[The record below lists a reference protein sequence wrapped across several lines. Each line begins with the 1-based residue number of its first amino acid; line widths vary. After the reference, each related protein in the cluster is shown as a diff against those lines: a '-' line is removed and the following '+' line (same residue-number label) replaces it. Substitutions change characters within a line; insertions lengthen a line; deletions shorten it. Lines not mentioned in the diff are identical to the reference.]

1 MEQPVIKE
9 GTLALIDTFAYLFR
23 SYYMS
28 AKNKPLTND
37 KGFPTG
43 LLTGLVGMVKK
54 FYKDRKNMP
63 FIVFALESQTKT
75 KRAEKLGEYKQ
86 NRKDAPKE
94 MLLQIPIALE
104 WLQKMGFTCVEVNG
118 FEADDVIAS
127 LATLSPY
134 KTRIYSKDK
143 DFNQLLSDKIAL
155 FDGKTEF
162 LAKDCVEKYGI
173 LPSQFTD
180 YQGIVGDSSDNYK
193 GVKGIGSKNAKELLQ
208 QLGSLE
214 KIYENLD
221 LAKNLLSPKMY
232 QALIQDKGS
241 AFLSKELATLER
253 GCIKEFDFLS
263 CAFPSENPLLKI
275 KDELKEYGFIST
287 LRDLE
292 NSPTPLILENTPLL
306 DSMPILENAPILD
319 SVPILENA
327 PILDSVPAS
336 DNAPKKSRM
345 IVLESAAPLNAFL
358 EKLKNPNAR
367 VFMRLV
373 LNKEKKVLALAFLLQ
388 DQGYFLP
395 LEEALFSPFSLEFL
409 ENAFSQML
417 QHAQIVGHDLKPLLS
432 FLKAK
437 YQVPL
442 ENIRIQD
449 TQILAFLKNPEKV
462 GFDEVL
468 REYLKEELI
477 PHEKIKDFKA
487 KAEKSEQL
495 NTELNA
501 LKRLCEYFETGGLE
515 EGLLTLARDIETPF
529 VKVLMDMEFQGF
541 KIDAPYFKRLE
552 QEFKDELKVLER
564 QILDL
569 IGVDFNLNSPKQLG
583 EVLYEKLGL
592 PKNKSHSTDEK
603 NLLKILDKH
612 PSIAL
617 ILEYRELNKLFNT
630 YTTPL
635 LRLKDKD
642 DKIHTTFIQTGT
654 ATGRLS
660 SHSPNLQNIPVR
672 SPKGLLIRKGFI
684 ASSKEYCLLG
694 VDYSQIELRLLAHF
708 SQDKDLMEAFLKG
721 RDIHLETS
729 KALFGGDLAKEKRSI
744 AKSINFGLVYGMGS
758 KKLSE
763 TLNIP
768 LNEAKSYIEAYFKR
782 FPSIKDY
789 LNRMKEEILKTS
801 KAFTLLGRYRVFDF
815 TGANDY
821 VKGNYLRE
829 GVNAIF
835 QGSASDLLK
844 LGMLKVSERFKNNPS
859 VRLLLQVHDELIFE
873 IEEKNAP
880 ELQQEIQRILN
891 DEVYPLRVPLETSAF
906 VANRWNELKG

>member
-1 MEQPVIKE
+1 MEEPVIKE

-104 WLQKMGFTCVEVNG
+104 WLQKMGFTCVEVGG
-118 FEADDVIAS
+118 FEADDVIAT

-193 GVKGIGSKNAKELLQ
+193 GIKGIGSKNAKELLQ
-208 QLGSLE
+208 RLGSLE

-292 NSPTPLILENTPLL
+292 KSPTPLISENTPA
-306 DSMPILENAPILD
+306 LE
-319 SVPILENA
+319 
-327 PILDSVPAS
+327 
-336 DNAPKKSRM
+336 NAPKKSRM
-345 IVLESAAPLNAFL
+345 IVLESAALLSMFL

-373 LNKEKKVLALAFLLQ
+373 LDKEKKVLALAFLYE

-395 LEEALFSPFSLEFL
+395 LEEALFSPFSSEFL
-409 ENAFSQML
+409 QNAFSQML
-417 QHAQIVGHDLKPLLS
+417 QHAQIIGHDLKPLLS

-437 YQVPL
+437 YQVSL

-468 REYLKEELI
+468 KEYLKEELVL
-477 PHEKIKDFKA
+477 HETIKDFKTKS
-487 KAEKSEQL
+487 KAEKLERL
-495 NTELNA
+495 DRELNA
-501 LKRLCEYFETGGLE
+501 LKRLCEYFEKGGLE
-515 EGLLTLARDIETPF
+515 EGLLALAKEVETPF
-529 VKVLMDMEFQGF
+529 MKVLMGMEFQGF

-552 QEFKDELKVLER
+552 QEFKNELHVLER

-569 IGVDFNLNSPKQLG
+569 IGADFNLNSPKQLS
-583 EVLYEKLGL
+583 EILYEKLEL
-592 PKNKSHSTDEK
+592 PKNKSYSTDEK
-603 NLLKILDKH
+603 SLLKILDKH

-672 SPKGLLIRKGFI
+672 SSKGLLIRKGFI

-729 KALFGGDLAKEKRSI
+729 KALFGEDLAKEKRSI

-763 TLNIP
+763 TLNIS

-906 VANRWNELKG
+906 MAKRWNELKG

>member
-1 MEQPVIKE
+1 MEEPVIKE

-28 AKNKPLTND
+28 AKNKPLTNV

-54 FYKDRKNMP
+54 FYKDKKNMP
-63 FIVFALESQTKT
+63 FIVFALESQIKT

-104 WLQKMGFTCVEVNG
+104 WLQKMGFTCVEVSG

-208 QLGSLE
+208 RLGSLE

-253 GCIKEFDFLS
+253 GCIKEFDFSS

-292 NSPTPLILENTPLL
+292 NSPTPLILDNAPLL
-306 DSMPILENAPILD
+306 DNTL
-319 SVPILENA
+319 
-327 PILDSVPAS
+327 AS
-336 DNAPKKSRM
+336 DNAPKKSYM
-345 IVLESAAPLNAFL
+345 IVLENIAPLSAFL
-358 EKLKNPNAR
+358 EKLKNSNTR
-367 VFMRLV
+367 IFMRLV
-373 LNKEKKVLALAFLLQ
+373 LDKEKKVLALAFLLE

-409 ENAFSQML
+409 QNTFSQIL
-417 QHAQIVGHDLKPLLS
+417 QHAQIIGHDLKPLLS

-437 YQVPL
+437 YQVSL

-468 REYLKEELI
+468 KQYLKEELI
-477 PHEKIKDFKA
+477 PHEKIKDFKTKS
-487 KAEKSEQL
+487 KAGKLEQL
-495 NTELNA
+495 DMELNA
-501 LKRLCEYFETGGLE
+501 LKRLCEYFEKGGLE
-515 EGLLTLARDIETPF
+515 ENLLALAREVETPF
-529 VKVLMDMEFQGF
+529 VKVLMGMEFQGF

-552 QEFKDELKVLER
+552 QELKNELHVLER
-564 QILDL
+564 QILEL
-569 IGVDFNLNSPKQLG
+569 IGANFNLNSPKQLS
-583 EVLYEKLGL
+583 EVLYEKLEL
-592 PKNKSHSTDEK
+592 PKNKSRSTDEK
-603 NLLKILDKH
+603 SLLKILDKH

-708 SQDKDLMEAFLKG
+708 SQDKDLIDAFLKG

-729 KALFGGDLAKEKRSI
+729 KALFGEDLAKEKRSI

-801 KAFTLLGRYRVFDF
+801 KAFTLLRRYRVFDF

-821 VKGNYLRE
+821 IKGNYLRE

-835 QGSASDLLK
+835 QGSVSDLLK
-844 LGMLKVSERFKNNPS
+844 LGMLKVNERFKNNPS

-873 IEEKNAP
+873 IEEKNAL

>member
-1 MEQPVIKE
+1 MEEPVIKE

-104 WLQKMGFTCVEVNG
+104 WLQKMGFTCVEVSG

-208 QLGSLE
+208 RLGNLE

-221 LAKNLLSPKMY
+221 LVKNLLSPKMY
-232 QALIQDKGS
+232 QALIQDKES

-253 GCIKEFDFLS
+253 GCIKEFDFSS

-292 NSPTPLILENTPLL
+292 NSPTPLILDNAPLL
-306 DSMPILENAPILD
+306 DNTL
-319 SVPILENA
+319 
-327 PILDSVPAS
+327 AS

-345 IVLESAAPLNAFL
+345 IVLENTELLSAFL
-358 EKLKNPNAR
+358 EKLEKTNAR
-367 VFMRLV
+367 IFMRLV
-373 LNKEKKVLALAFLLQ
+373 LDKEKKVLALAFLYE

-409 ENAFSQML
+409 QNAFFKML
-417 QHAQIVGHDLKPLLS
+417 QHAQIIGHDLKPLLS

-437 YQVPL
+437 YQVSL

-468 REYLKEELI
+468 KQYLKEEWI
-477 PHEKIKDFKA
+477 PHEKIKDFKTKS
-487 KAEKSEQL
+487 KAVKLEQL
-495 NTELNA
+495 DMELNA
-501 LKRLCEYFETGGLE
+501 LKRLCEYFEKGGLE
-515 EGLLTLARDIETPF
+515 ENLLALAREVETPF
-529 VKVLMDMEFQGF
+529 VKVLMGMEFQGF
-541 KIDAPYFKRLE
+541 KIDAPYFKQLE
-552 QEFKDELKVLER
+552 QEFKNELHVLER
-564 QILDL
+564 QILEL
-569 IGVDFNLNSPKQLG
+569 IGVDFNLNSPKQLS
-583 EVLYEKLGL
+583 EILYEKLEL
-592 PKNKSHSTDEK
+592 PQNKSHSTDEK
-603 NLLKILDKH
+603 SLLKILDKH

-635 LRLKDKD
+635 LHLKDKD

-708 SQDKDLMEAFLKG
+708 SQDKDLMDAFLKG

-729 KALFGGDLAKEKRSI
+729 KALFGEDLAKEKRSI

-815 TGANDY
+815 TGVNDY
-821 VKGNYLRE
+821 IKGNYLRE

-873 IEEKNAP
+873 IEEKNAL

-906 VANRWNELKG
+906 IAKRWNELKG

>member
-1 MEQPVIKE
+1 MEQPVVKE

-54 FYKDRKNMP
+54 FYKDKKNMP

-104 WLQKMGFTCVEVNG
+104 WLKKMGFVCVEVNG

-162 LAKDCVEKYGI
+162 LAKDCMEKYGI

-208 QLGSLE
+208 RLGSLE

-221 LAKNLLSPKMY
+221 LAKNLLIPKMY
-232 QALIQDKGS
+232 QALIQDKES

-253 GCIKEFDFLS
+253 GCIKEFDFSS

-292 NSPTPLILENTPLL
+292 NSPTPLILDN
-306 DSMPILENAPILD
+306 
-319 SVPILENA
+319 
-327 PILDSVPAS
+327 VPALE
-336 DNAPKKSRM
+336 NAPKKSRM
-345 IVLESAAPLNAFL
+345 IVLENTEPLSAFL
-358 EKLKNPNAR
+358 EKLENSKAR
-367 VFMRLV
+367 IFVRLV
-373 LNKEKKVLALAFLLQ
+373 LDKEKKVLALAFLYE

-409 ENAFSQML
+409 QNAFSQML
-417 QHAQIVGHDLKPLLS
+417 QHACIIGHDLKPLLS

-477 PHEKIKDFKA
+477 LHEKIKDFKTKS
-487 KAEKSEQL
+487 KAEKLEQL
-495 NTELNA
+495 DMELNA
-501 LKRLCEYFETGGLE
+501 LKRLCEYFEKGGLE
-515 EGLLTLARDIETPF
+515 EGLLVLAREIETPF
-529 VKVLMDMEFQGF
+529 MKVLMGMEFQGF
-541 KIDAPYFKRLE
+541 KIDAPYFKRLG
-552 QEFKDELKVLER
+552 QEFKNELHVLER
-564 QILDL
+564 QILEL
-569 IGVDFNLNSPKQLG
+569 IGVDFNLNSPKQLS
-583 EVLYEKLGL
+583 EILYEKLEL
-592 PKNKSHSTDEK
+592 PQNKSRSTDEK

-708 SQDKDLMEAFLKG
+708 SQDKDLMDAFLKG

-729 KALFGGDLAKEKRSI
+729 RALFGEYLAKEKRSI

-782 FPSIKDY
+782 FPNIKDY

-815 TGANDY
+815 NGANDY
-821 VKGNYLRE
+821 IKSNYLRE

-873 IEEKNAP
+873 IEEKNAL

-906 VANRWNELKG
+906 MAKRWNELKG

>member
-1 MEQPVIKE
+1 MEQPAIKE

-54 FYKDRKNMP
+54 FYKDKKNMP

-104 WLQKMGFTCVEVNG
+104 WLQKMGFACVEVSG

-208 QLGSLE
+208 RLGSLE

-232 QALIQDKGS
+232 QALIQDKES

-253 GCIKEFDFLS
+253 GCIKEFDFSS

-292 NSPTPLILENTPLL
+292 NSPTPLILDNTPLL
-306 DSMPILENAPILD
+306 DNTPASENAL
-319 SVPILENA
+319 
-327 PILDSVPAS
+327 
-336 DNAPKKSRM
+336 KKSRM
-345 IVLESAAPLNAFL
+345 IVLENPASLSAFL
-358 EKLKNPNAR
+358 EKLKKTNAR
-367 VFMRLV
+367 IFMRLV
-373 LNKEKKVLALAFLLQ
+373 LDKEKKVLALAFLYE

-409 ENAFSQML
+409 QNAFFKML

-437 YQVPL
+437 YQVSL

-468 REYLKEELI
+468 KQYLKEELI
-477 PHEKIKDFKA
+477 LHEKIKDFKTKN
-487 KAEKSEQL
+487 KAEKLEQL
-495 NTELNA
+495 DRELNA
-501 LKRLCEYFETGGLE
+501 LKRLCEYFEKGGLE
-515 EGLLTLARDIETPF
+515 EGLLALAREVETPF
-529 VKVLMDMEFQGF
+529 VKVLMGMEFQGF

-552 QEFKDELKVLER
+552 QEFKNELHVLER
-564 QILDL
+564 QILEL
-569 IGVDFNLNSPKQLG
+569 IGVDFNLNSPKQLS
-583 EVLYEKLGL
+583 EILYEKLEL
-592 PKNKSHSTDEK
+592 PQNKSHSTDEK
-603 NLLKILDKH
+603 SLLKILDKH

-708 SQDKDLMEAFLKG
+708 SQDKDLMDAFLKG

-729 KALFGGDLAKEKRSI
+729 KALFGEDLAKEKRSI

-821 VKGNYLRE
+821 IKGNYLRE

-873 IEEKNAP
+873 IEEKNAL

-906 VANRWNELKG
+906 MAKRWNELKG

>member
-1 MEQPVIKE
+1 MEEPVIKE

-104 WLQKMGFTCVEVNG
+104 WLQKMGFACVEMSG

-208 QLGSLE
+208 RLGSLE

-232 QALIQDKGS
+232 QALMQDKES

-253 GCIKEFDFLS
+253 GCIKEFDFSS

-292 NSPTPLILENTPLL
+292 NSPTPLILDNTPALENT
-306 DSMPILENAPILD
+306 
-319 SVPILENA
+319 
-327 PILDSVPAS
+327 PAS

-345 IVLESAAPLNAFL
+345 IVLENTELLSAFL
-358 EKLKNPNAR
+358 EKLKKTNAR
-367 VFMRLV
+367 IFMRLV
-373 LNKEKKVLALAFLLQ
+373 LDKEKKVLALAFLYE

-409 ENAFSQML
+409 QNAFFKML
-417 QHAQIVGHDLKPLLS
+417 QHAQIIGHDLKPLLS

-437 YQVPL
+437 YQVSL

-468 REYLKEELI
+468 KEYLKEEWI
-477 PHEKIKDFKA
+477 PHEKIKDFKTKS
-487 KAEKSEQL
+487 KAGKLEQL
-495 NTELNA
+495 DMELNA
-501 LKRLCEYFETGGLE
+501 LKRLCEYFEKGGLE
-515 EGLLTLARDIETPF
+515 ENLLALAREVETPF
-529 VKVLMDMEFQGF
+529 VKVLMGMEFQGF

-552 QEFKDELKVLER
+552 QEFKNELHVLER
-564 QILDL
+564 QILEL
-569 IGVDFNLNSPKQLG
+569 IGVDFNLNSPKQLS
-583 EVLYEKLGL
+583 EILYEKLEL
-592 PKNKSHSTDEK
+592 PKNKSRSTDEK
-603 NLLKILDKH
+603 SLLKILDKH

-684 ASSKEYCLLG
+684 ASSKAYCLLG

-708 SQDKDLMEAFLKG
+708 SQDKDLMDAFLKG

-729 KALFGGDLAKEKRSI
+729 KALFGEDLAKEKRSI

-821 VKGNYLRE
+821 IKGNYLRE

-873 IEEKNAP
+873 IEEKNAL

-906 VANRWNELKG
+906 IAKRWNELKG

>member
-1 MEQPVIKE
+1 MEGPVIKE

-54 FYKDRKNMP
+54 FYKDKKNMP

-104 WLQKMGFTCVEVNG
+104 WLQKMGFTCVEVSG

-162 LAKDCVEKYGI
+162 LAKDCVKKYGI

-208 QLGSLE
+208 RLGSLE

-232 QALIQDKGS
+232 QALIQDKES

-253 GCIKEFDFLS
+253 GCIQEFDFLS

-292 NSPTPLILENTPLL
+292 NSPTPLILDNAPLLENTPAL
-306 DSMPILENAPILD
+306 
-319 SVPILENA
+319 
-327 PILDSVPAS
+327 
-336 DNAPKKSRM
+336 DNAPKKSRL
-345 IVLESAAPLNAFL
+345 IVLENTAFLSAFL
-358 EKLKNPNAR
+358 ERLKNSDAR
-367 VFMRLV
+367 IFVRLV
-373 LNKEKKVLALAFLLQ
+373 LDKEKKVLALAFLYE

-395 LEEALFSPFSLEFL
+395 LEEALFSPFSSEFL
-409 ENAFSQML
+409 QNAFSQIL
-417 QHAQIVGHDLKPLLS
+417 QHAHIIGHDLKPLLS

-437 YQVPL
+437 YQVSL

-468 REYLKEELI
+468 KEYLKEELI
-477 PHEKIKDFKA
+477 PHEKIKDFKTKS
-487 KAEKSEQL
+487 KAGKSEQL
-495 NTELNA
+495 DRELNA
-501 LKRLCEYFETGGLE
+501 LKRLYEYFEKGGLE
-515 EGLLTLARDIETPF
+515 EGLLILAREIETPF
-529 VKVLMDMEFQGF
+529 VKVLIDMEFQGF

-552 QEFKDELKVLER
+552 QEFKNELHVLER

-569 IGVDFNLNSPKQLG
+569 IGVDFNLNSPKQLS
-583 EVLYEKLGL
+583 EILYEKLEL
-592 PKNKSHSTDEK
+592 PKNKSRSTDEK
-603 NLLKILDKH
+603 SLLKILDKH

-708 SQDKDLMEAFLKG
+708 SQDRDLMDAFLKG

-729 KALFGGDLAKEKRSI
+729 KALFGEDLAKEKRSI

-789 LNRMKEEILKTS
+789 LNSMREEILKTS

-815 TGANDY
+815 TGVNDY

-873 IEEKNAP
+873 IEEKNAL
-880 ELQQEIQRILN
+880 ELQREIQRILN

>member
-28 AKNKPLTND
+28 AKNKPLTNL

-75 KRAEKLGEYKQ
+75 KRAEKSGEYKQ

-104 WLQKMGFTCVEVNG
+104 WLQKMGFTCMEVSG

-208 QLGSLE
+208 RLGSLE

-232 QALIQDKGS
+232 QALIQDKES

-253 GCIKEFDFLS
+253 GCIKEFDFSS

-292 NSPTPLILENTPLL
+292 NSPTPLIL
-306 DSMPILENAPILD
+306 DNAPPL
-319 SVPILENA
+319 
-327 PILDSVPAS
+327 

-345 IVLESAAPLNAFL
+345 IVLESTELLSAFL
-358 EKLKNPNAR
+358 EKLKKTNAR
-367 VFMRLV
+367 IFMRLA
-373 LNKEKKVLALAFLLQ
+373 LDKEKKVLALAFLLE
-388 DQGYFLP
+388 DQGYFLS

-409 ENAFSQML
+409 QNAFFKML
-417 QHAQIVGHDLKPLLS
+417 QHAQIIGHDLKPLLS

-437 YQVPL
+437 YQVSL

-468 REYLKEELI
+468 KEYLKEELV
-477 PHEKIKDFKA
+477 PHEKIKDFKTKS
-487 KAEKSEQL
+487 KAVKLEQL
-495 NTELNA
+495 GMELNA
-501 LKRLCEYFETGGLE
+501 LKRLCEYFEKGGLE
-515 EGLLTLARDIETPF
+515 EGLLALAREVETPF
-529 VKVLMDMEFQGF
+529 VKVLMGMEFQGF

-552 QEFKDELKVLER
+552 QEFKNELHALER

-569 IGVDFNLNSPKQLG
+569 IGADFNLNSPKQLS
-583 EVLYEKLGL
+583 EILYEKLEL

-603 NLLKILDKH
+603 SLLKILDKH

-708 SQDKDLMEAFLKG
+708 SQDKDLMDAFLKG

-729 KALFGGDLAKEKRSI
+729 KALFGEDLAKEKRSI

-768 LNEAKSYIEAYFKR
+768 LSEAKSYIEAYFKR

-821 VKGNYLRE
+821 IKGNYLRE

-873 IEEKNAP
+873 IEEKNAL

-891 DEVYPLRVPLETSAF
+891 DEVYPLRVPLETGAF
-906 VANRWNELKG
+906 IAKRWNELKG

>member
-208 QLGSLE
+208 RLGSLE

-292 NSPTPLILENTPLL
+292 NSPLILENATAS
-306 DSMPILENAPILD
+306 DSMPASENAPT
-319 SVPILENA
+319 
-327 PILDSVPAS
+327 S

-345 IVLESAAPLNAFL
+345 IVLENTELLSMFL

-367 VFMRLV
+367 VFVRLV
-373 LNKEKKVLALAFLLQ
+373 LDKEKKVLALAFLYEN
-388 DQGYFLP
+388 QGYFLP

-409 ENAFSQML
+409 ENAFSQIL
-417 QHAQIVGHDLKPLLS
+417 QHACIIGHDLKPLLS

-468 REYLKEELI
+468 KEYLKEDLI
-477 PHEKIKDFKA
+477 PHEKIKDFKTTS
-487 KAEKSEQL
+487 KAEKLELLSV
-495 NTELNA
+495 ELNA
-501 LKRLCEYFETGGLE
+501 LKRLCEYFEKGGLE
-515 EGLLTLARDIETPF
+515 ENLLALARDIETPF
-529 VKVLMDMEFQGF
+529 MKVLMGMEFQGF

-552 QEFKDELKVLER
+552 QEFKNELHVLER

-569 IGVDFNLNSPKQLG
+569 IGVDFNLNSPKQLS

-763 TLNIP
+763 TLNIS

-789 LNRMKEEILKTS
+789 LNGMKEEILKTS

-873 IEEKNAP
+873 IEEKNAL

>member
-162 LAKDCVEKYGI
+162 LAQDCVEKYGI

-208 QLGSLE
+208 RLGSLE
-214 KIYENLD
+214 NIYENLD

-232 QALIQDKGS
+232 QALIHDKAS

-292 NSPTPLILENTPLL
+292 NSPLIA
-306 DSMPILENAPILD
+306 ENAPILD
-319 SVPILENA
+319 SMPASDNA
-327 PILDSVPAS
+327 PAL

-345 IVLESAAPLNAFL
+345 IVLENTAPLSMFL

-373 LNKEKKVLALAFLLQ
+373 LDKEKKVLALAFLLQ

-409 ENAFSQML
+409 QNAFSQML
-417 QHAQIVGHDLKPLLS
+417 QHACIIGHDLKPLLS

-468 REYLKEELI
+468 KEYLKEELI
-477 PHEKIKDFKA
+477 PHEKIKDFKT
-487 KAEKSEQL
+487 KSKVEKLEQL
-495 NTELNA
+495 DMELNA
-501 LKRLCEYFETGGLE
+501 LKRLCEYFEKGGLE
-515 EGLLTLARDIETPF
+515 ENLLALAKGVETPF
-529 VKVLMDMEFQGF
+529 VKVLMGMEFQGF

-552 QEFKDELKVLER
+552 QEFKNELHVLEH

-569 IGVDFNLNSPKQLG
+569 IGVDFNLNSPKQLS
-583 EVLYEKLGL
+583 EVLYDKLGL
-592 PKNKSHSTDEK
+592 PKNKSRSTDEK
-603 NLLKILDKH
+603 SLLKILDKH

-815 TGANDY
+815 TGVNDY

>member
-1 MEQPVIKE
+1 MEELKE

-54 FYKDRKNMP
+54 FYKDKKNMP
-63 FIVFALESQTKT
+63 FIVFALESQAKT

-104 WLQKMGFTCVEVNG
+104 WLQKMGFTCVEVSG

-208 QLGSLE
+208 RLGSLE

-232 QALIQDKGS
+232 QALIQDKES

-263 CAFPSENPLLKI
+263 CTFPSENPLLKI

-292 NSPTPLILENTPLL
+292 NSPLIV
-306 DSMPILENAPILD
+306 ENAPTLD
-319 SVPILENA
+319 N
-327 PILDSVPAS
+327 VPAL
-336 DNAPKKSRM
+336 DNAPTKSSM
-345 IVLESAAPLNAFL
+345 IVLESTAPLSAFL
-358 EKLKNPNAR
+358 EKLKKTNAR
-367 VFMRLV
+367 IFMRLA
-373 LNKEKKVLALAFLLQ
+373 LDKEKKVLALAFLYE

-409 ENAFSQML
+409 QNAFSQML
-417 QHAQIVGHDLKPLLS
+417 QHACIIGHDLKPLLS

-437 YQVPL
+437 YQISL

-468 REYLKEELI
+468 KEYLKEEWI
-477 PHEKIKDFKA
+477 PHEKIKDFKTKS
-487 KAEKSEQL
+487 KAEKLEFLSV
-495 NTELNA
+495 ELNA
-501 LKRLCEYFETGGLE
+501 LRRLCEYFEKGGLE
-515 EGLLTLARDIETPF
+515 EGLLALAREVETPF
-529 VKVLMDMEFQGF
+529 VKVLMGMEFQGF

-552 QEFKDELKVLER
+552 QEFKNELHVLER
-564 QILDL
+564 QILEL
-569 IGVDFNLNSPKQLG
+569 IGVDFNLNSPKQLS
-583 EVLYEKLGL
+583 EVLYEKLEL
-592 PKNKSHSTDEK
+592 PKNKSRSTDEK
-603 NLLKILDKH
+603 SLLKILDKH

-708 SQDKDLMEAFLKG
+708 SQDKDLMDAFLKG

-729 KALFGGDLAKEKRSI
+729 KALFGEYLAKEKRSI

-821 VKGNYLRE
+821 IKGNYLRE

-873 IEEKNAP
+873 IEEKNAL

-906 VANRWNELKG
+906 IAKRWNELKG

>member
-1 MEQPVIKE
+1 MEQPVIRE

-104 WLQKMGFTCVEVNG
+104 WLQKMGFTCVEVSG
-118 FEADDVIAS
+118 FEADDVIAT

-208 QLGSLE
+208 RLGSLE

-232 QALIQDKGS
+232 QALIHDKGS

-263 CAFPSENPLLKI
+263 CTFPSENPLLKI

-292 NSPTPLILENTPLL
+292 NSPKPLILDNAPAL
-306 DSMPILENAPILD
+306 DSML
-319 SVPILENA
+319 
-327 PILDSVPAS
+327 AS
-336 DNAPKKSRM
+336 DNAPTKSRM
-345 IVLESAAPLNAFL
+345 IVLENAAPLSAFL

-373 LNKEKKVLALAFLLQ
+373 LDKDKKVLALAFLLQ

-395 LEEALFSPFSLEFL
+395 LEEALFSPFSSEFL
-409 ENAFSQML
+409 QNAFSQML
-417 QHAQIVGHDLKPLLS
+417 QHAQIIGHDLKPLLS

-468 REYLKEELI
+468 QEYLKEELI
-477 PHEKIKDFKA
+477 LHETIKDFKTKS
-487 KAEKSEQL
+487 KAGKLEQL
-495 NTELNA
+495 DRELNA
-501 LKRLCEYFETGGLE
+501 LKRLCEYFEKGGLE
-515 EGLLTLARDIETPF
+515 EGLLALARDIETPF
-529 VKVLMDMEFQGF
+529 MKVLMGMEFQGF

-552 QEFKDELKVLER
+552 QEFKNELKVLEH

-569 IGVDFNLNSPKQLG
+569 IGVDFNLNSPKQLS
-583 EVLYEKLGL
+583 EILYEKLEL
-592 PKNKSHSTDEK
+592 PKNKSYSTDEK
-603 NLLKILDKH
+603 SLLKILDKH

-672 SPKGLLIRKGFI
+672 SSKGLLIRKGFI

-729 KALFGGDLAKEKRSI
+729 KALFGEDLAKEKRSI

-763 TLNIP
+763 TLNIS

-906 VANRWNELKG
+906 VAKRWNELKG

>member
-104 WLQKMGFTCVEVNG
+104 WLQKMGFVCVEISG
-118 FEADDVIAS
+118 FEADDVIAT
-127 LATLSPY
+127 LATISPY

-143 DFNQLLSDKIAL
+143 DFNQLLSDKIVL

-208 QLGSLE
+208 RLGSLE

-232 QALIQDKGS
+232 QALIHDKAS

-253 GCIKEFDFLS
+253 GCIKEFDFSS

-292 NSPTPLILENTPLL
+292 NSPLI
-306 DSMPILENAPILD
+306 IENAPILD
-319 SVPILENA
+319 ST
-327 PILDSVPAS
+327 PAL
-336 DNAPKKSRM
+336 DNAPTKSSM
-345 IVLESAAPLNAFL
+345 IVLESAEPLSMFL

-367 VFMRLV
+367 VFVRLV
-373 LNKEKKVLALAFLLQ
+373 LNKEKKVMALAFLLQ
-388 DQGYFLP
+388 EQGYFLP

-409 ENAFSQML
+409 QNAFSQML
-417 QHAQIVGHDLKPLLS
+417 QHACIIGHDLKPLLS

-437 YQVPL
+437 YQVSL

-477 PHEKIKDFKA
+477 PHEKIKDFKT
-487 KAEKSEQL
+487 KAEKLELLSV
-495 NTELNA
+495 ELNA
-501 LKRLCEYFETGGLE
+501 LKRLCEYFEKGGLE

-529 VKVLMDMEFQGF
+529 MKVLMGMEFQGF

-583 EVLYEKLGL
+583 EILYEKLEL

-603 NLLKILDKH
+603 SLLKILDKH

-708 SQDKDLMEAFLKG
+708 SQDKDLMDAFLKG

-729 KALFGGDLAKEKRSI
+729 KALFGEDLAKEKRSI

-835 QGSASDLLK
+835 QGSTSDLLK

-873 IEEKNAP
+873 IEEKNAL

-906 VANRWNELKG
+906 IAKRWNELKR

>member
-1 MEQPVIKE
+1 MEEPVIKE

-54 FYKDRKNMP
+54 FYKDKKNMP

-104 WLQKMGFTCVEVNG
+104 WLQKMGFTCVEVSG

-193 GVKGIGSKNAKELLQ
+193 GIKGIGSKNAKELLQ
-208 QLGSLE
+208 RLGSLE

-232 QALIQDKGS
+232 QALIQDKES

-253 GCIKEFDFLS
+253 GCIKEFDFSS

-292 NSPTPLILENTPLL
+292 NSPTPLILDNTPLL
-306 DSMPILENAPILD
+306 ENT
-319 SVPILENA
+319 
-327 PILDSVPAS
+327 PAS
-336 DNAPKKSRM
+336 DNAPKKSRL
-345 IVLESAAPLNAFL
+345 IVLENPEPLSAFL
-358 EKLKNPNAR
+358 EKLKKTNAR
-367 VFMRLV
+367 IFMRLA
-373 LNKEKKVLALAFLLQ
+373 LDKEKKVLALAFLLE

-409 ENAFSQML
+409 QNAFSQML
-417 QHAQIVGHDLKPLLS
+417 QHAQIIGHDLKPLLS

-437 YQVPL
+437 YQVSL

-468 REYLKEELI
+468 KQYLKEEWI
-477 PHEKIKDFKA
+477 PHEKIKDFKTKS
-487 KAEKSEQL
+487 KAGKLEQL
-495 NTELNA
+495 DRELHA
-501 LKRLCEYFETGGLE
+501 LKRLCEYFEKGGLE
-515 EGLLTLARDIETPF
+515 EGLLALAREVETPF
-529 VKVLMDMEFQGF
+529 VKVLMGMEFQGF
-541 KIDAPYFKRLE
+541 KIDAPYFKQLE
-552 QEFKDELKVLER
+552 QEFKNELHVLER
-564 QILDL
+564 QILEL
-569 IGVDFNLNSPKQLG
+569 IGVDFNLNSPKQLS
-583 EVLYEKLGL
+583 EILYEKLEL
-592 PKNKSHSTDEK
+592 PKNKSRSTDEK
-603 NLLKILDKH
+603 SLLKILDKH

-708 SQDKDLMEAFLKG
+708 SQDKDLMDAFLKG

-729 KALFGGDLAKEKRSI
+729 KALFGEDLAKEKRSI

-821 VKGNYLRE
+821 IKGNYLRE

-873 IEEKNAP
+873 IEEKNAL

-906 VANRWNELKG
+906 IAKRWNELKG

>member
-54 FYKDRKNMP
+54 FYKDKKNMP

-104 WLQKMGFTCVEVNG
+104 WLQKMGFTCVEVSG

-162 LAKDCVEKYGI
+162 LAKDCIKKYGI

-208 QLGSLE
+208 RLGSLE

-232 QALIQDKGS
+232 QALIQDKES

-253 GCIKEFDFLS
+253 GCIQEFDFLN

-292 NSPTPLILENTPLL
+292 NSPTPLILDNT
-306 DSMPILENAPILD
+306 PILENAP
-319 SVPILENA
+319 
-327 PILDSVPAS
+327 
-336 DNAPKKSRM
+336 KKSRL
-345 IVLESAAPLNAFL
+345 IVLESAAPLSAFL
-358 EKLKNPNAR
+358 ERLKKTKAR
-367 VFMRLV
+367 IFMRLV
-373 LNKEKKVLALAFLLQ
+373 LDKEKKVLALAFLYE

-395 LEEALFSPFSLEFL
+395 LEEALFSSFSSEFL
-409 ENAFSQML
+409 QNAFSQML
-417 QHAQIVGHDLKPLLS
+417 QHASIIGHDLKPLLS

-468 REYLKEELI
+468 KEYLKEELI
-477 PHEKIKDFKA
+477 PHEKIKDFKTTS
-487 KAEKSEQL
+487 KAEKLELLSV
-495 NTELNA
+495 ELNA
-501 LKRLCEYFETGGLE
+501 LKRLCEYFEKGGLE
-515 EGLLTLARDIETPF
+515 ENLLALAREVETPF
-529 VKVLMDMEFQGF
+529 VEVLMGMEFQGF
-541 KIDAPYFKRLE
+541 KIDTPYFKQLE
-552 QEFKDELKVLER
+552 QEFKNELHVLER
-564 QILDL
+564 QILEL
-569 IGVDFNLNSPKQLG
+569 IGADFNLNSPKQLS
-583 EVLYEKLGL
+583 EILYEKLEL

-603 NLLKILDKH
+603 SLLKILDKH

-672 SPKGLLIRKGFI
+672 SPRGLLIRKGFI

-708 SQDKDLMEAFLKG
+708 SQDKDLMDAFLKG

-729 KALFGGDLAKEKRSI
+729 KALFGEDLAKEKRSI

-768 LNEAKSYIEAYFKR
+768 LSEAKSYIEAYFKR

>member
-1 MEQPVIKE
+1 MEEPVIKE

-54 FYKDRKNMP
+54 FYKDKKNMP

-104 WLQKMGFTCVEVNG
+104 WLQKMGFVCVEVSG

-162 LAKDCVEKYGI
+162 LVKDCVEKYGI

-208 QLGSLE
+208 RLGSLE

-253 GCIKEFDFLS
+253 GCIKEFDFSS

-292 NSPTPLILENTPLL
+292 NSPTPLILDNTPLL
-306 DSMPILENAPILD
+306 DNT
-319 SVPILENA
+319 
-327 PILDSVPAS
+327 PAS
-336 DNAPKKSRM
+336 ENAPKKSRM
-345 IVLESAAPLNAFL
+345 IVLESAAPLSAFL
-358 EKLKNPNAR
+358 EKLKKTNAR
-367 VFMRLV
+367 IFMRLA
-373 LNKEKKVLALAFLLQ
+373 LDKEKKVLALAFLLEN
-388 DQGYFLP
+388 QGYFLP

-409 ENAFSQML
+409 QNAFFKML

-437 YQVPL
+437 YQVSL

-468 REYLKEELI
+468 KEYLKEELI
-477 PHEKIKDFKA
+477 PHEKIKDFKTKS
-487 KAEKSEQL
+487 KAEKLELLSV
-495 NTELNA
+495 ELNA
-501 LKRLCEYFETGGLE
+501 LKRLCEYFEKGGLE
-515 EGLLTLARDIETPF
+515 EGLLALAREVETPF
-529 VKVLMDMEFQGF
+529 MKVLMGMEFQGF

-552 QEFKDELKVLER
+552 QEFKNELHVLER

-583 EVLYEKLGL
+583 EVLYEKLEL

-603 NLLKILDKH
+603 SLLKILDKH

-729 KALFGGDLAKEKRSI
+729 KALFGEDLAKEKRSI

-801 KAFTLLGRYRVFDF
+801 KAFTLLGRYRAFDF

-821 VKGNYLRE
+821 IKGNYLRE

-873 IEEKNAP
+873 IEEKNAL
-880 ELQQEIQRILN
+880 ELQQEIQHILN

-906 VANRWNELKG
+906 MAKRWNELKG

>member
-54 FYKDRKNMP
+54 FYKDKKNMP

-104 WLQKMGFTCVEVNG
+104 WLQKMGFTCVEISG

-208 QLGSLE
+208 RLGSLE

-263 CAFPSENPLLKI
+263 CAFPGENPLLKI

-292 NSPTPLILENTPLL
+292 KSPTPLILDNAPLL
-306 DSMPILENAPILD
+306 DNAPTL
-319 SVPILENA
+319 
-327 PILDSVPAS
+327 
-336 DNAPKKSRM
+336 DNAPKKSHL
-345 IVLESAAPLNAFL
+345 IVLESTALLSMFL

-373 LNKEKKVLALAFLLQ
+373 LDKDKKILALAFLLQ

-409 ENAFSQML
+409 QNAFSQML
-417 QHAQIVGHDLKPLLS
+417 QHACIIGHDLKPLLS

-437 YQVPL
+437 YEVSL
-442 ENIRIQD
+442 ENIHIQD

-468 REYLKEELI
+468 KEYLKEELI
-477 PHEKIKDFKA
+477 PHEKIKDFKI
-487 KAEKSEQL
+487 KSKVEKLEQL
-495 NTELNA
+495 DMELNA
-501 LKRLCEYFETGGLE
+501 LKRLCEYFEKGGLE
-515 EGLLTLARDIETPF
+515 EGLLTLAKGIETPF
-529 VKVLMDMEFQGF
+529 MKVLMDMEFQGF
-541 KIDAPYFKRLE
+541 KIDALYFKRLE
-552 QEFKDELKVLER
+552 QEFKDELNILER

-642 DKIHTTFIQTGT
+642 DKIHTNFIQTGT

-815 TGANDY
+815 NGVNDY
-821 VKGNYLRE
+821 IKGNYLRE

-880 ELQQEIQRILN
+880 ELQQEIQHILN

-906 VANRWNELKG
+906 IAKRWNELKG

>member
-1 MEQPVIKE
+1 MEELKE

-104 WLQKMGFTCVEVNG
+104 WLQKMGFVCVEVNG

-208 QLGSLE
+208 RLGSLE

-232 QALIQDKGS
+232 QALIQDKAS
-241 AFLSKELATLER
+241 AFLSKELATLQR

-263 CAFPSENPLLKI
+263 CAFPSQNPLLKI

-292 NSPTPLILENTPLL
+292 NSPTPLILDNMSLLDNAPLLENT
-306 DSMPILENAPILD
+306 
-319 SVPILENA
+319 
-327 PILDSVPAS
+327 PAS

-345 IVLESAAPLNAFL
+345 IVLESAAPLSAFL
-358 EKLKNPNAR
+358 EKLKKTNAR
-367 VFMRLV
+367 IFMRLV
-373 LNKEKKVLALAFLLQ
+373 LDKEKKVLALAFLYE
-388 DQGYFLP
+388 DQGYFLS

-409 ENAFSQML
+409 QNAFFKML
-417 QHAQIVGHDLKPLLS
+417 QHAQIIGHDLKPLLS

-437 YQVPL
+437 YQVSL

-468 REYLKEELI
+468 KQYLKEELI
-477 PHEKIKDFKA
+477 PHEKIKDFKTKS
-487 KAEKSEQL
+487 KAEKLELLSV
-495 NTELNA
+495 ELNA
-501 LKRLCEYFETGGLE
+501 LKRLCEYFEKGGLE
-515 EGLLTLARDIETPF
+515 EGLLALAREVETPF
-529 VKVLMDMEFQGF
+529 MKVLMGMEFQGF

-552 QEFKDELKVLER
+552 QEFKNELHVLER
-564 QILDL
+564 QILEL
-569 IGVDFNLNSPKQLG
+569 IGADFNLNSPKQLS
-583 EVLYEKLGL
+583 EILYEKLEL
-592 PKNKSHSTDEK
+592 PQNKSHSTDEK
-603 NLLKILDKH
+603 SLLKILDKH

-729 KALFGGDLAKEKRSI
+729 KALFGEDLAKEKRSI

-768 LNEAKSYIEAYFKR
+768 LSEAKSYIEAYFKR

-821 VKGNYLRE
+821 IKGNYLRE

-873 IEEKNAP
+873 IEEKNAL

-906 VANRWNELKG
+906 MAKRWNELKG

>member
-75 KRAEKLGEYKQ
+75 KRSEKLGAYKQ

-162 LAKDCVEKYGI
+162 LAKDCVKKYGI

-232 QALIQDKGS
+232 QALIQDKES

-292 NSPTPLILENTPLL
+292 NSPTPLILDNTPLL
-306 DSMPILENAPILD
+306 DNAPTL
-319 SVPILENA
+319 
-327 PILDSVPAS
+327 

-345 IVLESAAPLNAFL
+345 IVLENIALLSAFL
-358 EKLKNPNAR
+358 ERLKKTNAR
-367 VFMRLV
+367 IFARLV
-373 LNKEKKVLALAFLLQ
+373 LDKEKKVLALAFLLQ

-409 ENAFSQML
+409 QNAFFKML
-417 QHAQIVGHDLKPLLS
+417 QHACIIGHDLKPLLS

-437 YQVPL
+437 YQVSL

-462 GFDEVL
+462 GFDEAL
-468 REYLKEELI
+468 QEYLKEELI
-477 PHEKIKDFKA
+477 LHETIKDFKTKS
-487 KAEKSEQL
+487 KAEKLEQL
-495 NTELNA
+495 DMELNA
-501 LKRLCEYFETGGLE
+501 LKRLCEYFEKGGLE
-515 EGLLTLARDIETPF
+515 EGLLALAREVETPF
-529 VKVLMDMEFQGF
+529 MKVLMGMEFQGF

-552 QEFKDELKVLER
+552 QEFKNELHVLER

-569 IGVDFNLNSPKQLG
+569 IGVDFNLNSPKQLS
-583 EVLYEKLGL
+583 EILYEKLEL
-592 PKNKSHSTDEK
+592 PQNKSHSTDEK
-603 NLLKILDKH
+603 SLLKILDKH

-672 SPKGLLIRKGFI
+672 SSKGLLIRKGFI

-708 SQDKDLMEAFLKG
+708 SQDKDLMDAFLKG

-729 KALFGGDLAKEKRSI
+729 KALFGEDLAKEKRSI

>member
-1 MEQPVIKE
+1 MEEPVIKE

-28 AKNKPLTND
+28 TKNKPLTND

-54 FYKDRKNMP
+54 FYKDKKNMP

-104 WLQKMGFTCVEVNG
+104 WLQKMGFACVEVSG

-208 QLGSLE
+208 RLGSLE

-232 QALIQDKGS
+232 QALIQDKES

-253 GCIKEFDFLS
+253 GCIKEFDFSS

-292 NSPTPLILENTPLL
+292 NSPTPLILDNAPLLENT
-306 DSMPILENAPILD
+306 
-319 SVPILENA
+319 
-327 PILDSVPAS
+327 PAS

-345 IVLESAAPLNAFL
+345 IVLENTAFLSAFL
-358 EKLKNPNAR
+358 EKLKKTNAR
-367 VFMRLV
+367 IFMRLA
-373 LNKEKKVLALAFLLQ
+373 LDKEKKVLALAFLYE

-409 ENAFSQML
+409 QNAFSQML
-417 QHAQIVGHDLKPLLS
+417 QHAQIIGHDLKPLLS

-437 YQVPL
+437 YQVSL

-468 REYLKEELI
+468 KEYLKEEWI
-477 PHEKIKDFKA
+477 PHEKIKDFKTKS
-487 KAEKSEQL
+487 KAEKLEQL
-495 NTELNA
+495 DRELNA
-501 LKRLCEYFETGGLE
+501 LKRLCEYFEKGGLE
-515 EGLLTLARDIETPF
+515 EGLLALAREVETPF
-529 VKVLMDMEFQGF
+529 MKVLMGMEFQGF
-541 KIDAPYFKRLE
+541 KIDVPYFKRLE
-552 QEFKDELKVLER
+552 QEFKNELQVLER

-569 IGVDFNLNSPKQLG
+569 IGMDFNLNSPKQLG

-603 NLLKILDKH
+603 SLLKILDKH

-708 SQDKDLMEAFLKG
+708 SQDKDLMDAFLKG

-729 KALFGGDLAKEKRSI
+729 KALFGEDLAKEKRSI

-815 TGANDY
+815 AGANDY
-821 VKGNYLRE
+821 IKGNYLRE

-873 IEEKNAP
+873 IEEKNAL

-906 VANRWNELKG
+906 MAKRWNELKG

>member
-1 MEQPVIKE
+1 MEELKE

-54 FYKDRKNMP
+54 FYKDKKNMP

-104 WLQKMGFTCVEVNG
+104 WLQKMGFTCVEVSG

-208 QLGSLE
+208 RLGSLE

-232 QALIQDKGS
+232 QALIQDKES

-253 GCIKEFDFLS
+253 GCIKEFDFSS

-292 NSPTPLILENTPLL
+292 NSPTPLILDNTPLLENTPLL
-306 DSMPILENAPILD
+306 
-319 SVPILENA
+319 
-327 PILDSVPAS
+327 

-345 IVLESAAPLNAFL
+345 IVLENTAPFNAFL
-358 EKLKNPNAR
+358 EKLEKTNAR
-367 VFMRLV
+367 IFMRLA
-373 LNKEKKVLALAFLLQ
+373 LNKEKKVLALAFLYE

-409 ENAFSQML
+409 QNAFFKML
-417 QHAQIVGHDLKPLLS
+417 QHAQIIGHDLKPLLS

-468 REYLKEELI
+468 KQYLKEEWI
-477 PHEKIKDFKA
+477 PHEKIKDFKTKS
-487 KAEKSEQL
+487 KAGKLEQL
-495 NTELNA
+495 DRELNA
-501 LKRLCEYFETGGLE
+501 LKRLCEYFEKGGLE
-515 EGLLTLARDIETPF
+515 ENLLALARGVETPF
-529 VKVLMDMEFQGF
+529 IKVLMGMEFQGF

-552 QEFKDELKVLER
+552 QEFKNELHVLER
-564 QILDL
+564 QILEL
-569 IGVDFNLNSPKQLG
+569 IGADFNLNSPKQLS
-583 EVLYEKLGL
+583 EILYEKLEL
-592 PKNKSHSTDEK
+592 PQNKSHSTDEK
-603 NLLKILDKH
+603 SLLKILDKH

-708 SQDKDLMEAFLKG
+708 SQDKDLMDAFLKG

-729 KALFGGDLAKEKRSI
+729 KALFGEDLAKEKRSI

-821 VKGNYLRE
+821 IKGNYLRE

-873 IEEKNAP
+873 IEEKNAL

-906 VANRWNELKG
+906 IAKRWNELKG

>member
-1 MEQPVIKE
+1 MEEPVIKE

-104 WLQKMGFTCVEVNG
+104 WLQKMGFTCVEVSG

-162 LAKDCVEKYGI
+162 LAKDCVKKYGI

-193 GVKGIGSKNAKELLQ
+193 GIKGIGSKNAKELLQ
-208 QLGSLE
+208 RLGSLE

-232 QALIQDKGS
+232 QALIQDKES

-292 NSPTPLILENTPLL
+292 NSPTPLILDNAPLL
-306 DSMPILENAPILD
+306 DNTL
-319 SVPILENA
+319 
-327 PILDSVPAS
+327 AS

-345 IVLESAAPLNAFL
+345 IVLENTEPLSAFL
-358 EKLKNPNAR
+358 EKLKKTNAR
-367 VFMRLV
+367 IFMRLA
-373 LNKEKKVLALAFLLQ
+373 LDKEKKVLALAFLLE

-409 ENAFSQML
+409 QNAFSQML
-417 QHAQIVGHDLKPLLS
+417 QHAQIIGHDLKPLLS

-437 YQVPL
+437 YQVSL

-468 REYLKEELI
+468 KEYLKEEWI
-477 PHEKIKDFKA
+477 PHEKIKDFKTKS
-487 KAEKSEQL
+487 KAEKLEQL
-495 NTELNA
+495 DMELNA
-501 LKRLCEYFETGGLE
+501 LKRLCEYFEKGGLE
-515 EGLLTLARDIETPF
+515 EGLLALAREVETPF
-529 VKVLMDMEFQGF
+529 MKVLMGMEFQGF
-541 KIDAPYFKRLE
+541 KIDAPYFKQLE
-552 QEFKDELKVLER
+552 QEFKNELHVLER
-564 QILDL
+564 QILEL
-569 IGVDFNLNSPKQLG
+569 IGVDFNLNSPKQLS
-583 EVLYEKLGL
+583 EVLYEKLEL

-603 NLLKILDKH
+603 SLLKILDKH

-708 SQDKDLMEAFLKG
+708 SQDKDLMDAFLKG

-729 KALFGGDLAKEKRSI
+729 KALFGEDLAKEKRSI

-763 TLNIP
+763 TLNIS

-815 TGANDY
+815 TGVNDY

-873 IEEKNAP
+873 IEEKNAL

-906 VANRWNELKG
+906 IAKRWNELKG

>member
-75 KRAEKLGEYKQ
+75 KRAEKLGQYKQ

-104 WLQKMGFTCVEVNG
+104 WLQKMGFVCVEVNG

-208 QLGSLE
+208 RLGSLE

-232 QALIQDKGS
+232 QALIHDKAS

-292 NSPTPLILENTPLL
+292 NSPKPLILEN
-306 DSMPILENAPILD
+306 APTSD
-319 SVPILENA
+319 SVPIL
-327 PILDSVPAS
+327 DSMPAS
-336 DNAPKKSRM
+336 DNAPTKSRM
-345 IVLESAAPLNAFL
+345 IVLESAEPFSAFL
-358 EKLKNPNAR
+358 EKLEKTNAR
-367 VFMRLV
+367 IFMRLV
-373 LNKEKKVLALAFLLQ
+373 LDKEKKVLALAFLLQ

-409 ENAFSQML
+409 QNAFSQML

-437 YQVPL
+437 YQVSL

-468 REYLKEELI
+468 KEYLKEELI
-477 PHEKIKDFKA
+477 PHEKIKDFKT
-487 KAEKSEQL
+487 KSKVEKLEQL
-495 NTELNA
+495 DMELNA
-501 LKRLCEYFETGGLE
+501 LKRLCEYFEKGGLE
-515 EGLLTLARDIETPF
+515 EGLLILARDIETPF
-529 VKVLMDMEFQGF
+529 MKVLMGMEFQGF

-552 QEFKDELKVLER
+552 QEFKDELKVLEC

-603 NLLKILDKH
+603 SLLKILDKH

-815 TGANDY
+815 TGTNDY
-821 VKGNYLRE
+821 IKGNYLRE

-873 IEEKNAP
+873 IEEKNAL

>member
-28 AKNKPLTND
+28 AKNKPLTNV

-104 WLQKMGFTCVEVNG
+104 WLQKMGFTCVEISG

-162 LAKDCVEKYGI
+162 LVKDCVEKYGI

-193 GVKGIGSKNAKELLQ
+193 GIKGIGSKNAKELLQ
-208 QLGSLE
+208 RLGSLE

-292 NSPTPLILENTPLL
+292 NSPLILDNA
-306 DSMPILENAPILD
+306 SILENAPIL
-319 SVPILENA
+319 ENA
-327 PILDSVPAS
+327 YAL

-345 IVLESAAPLNAFL
+345 IVLENTELLSMFL
-358 EKLKNPNAR
+358 EKLKNPNTR

-373 LNKEKKVLALAFLLQ
+373 LDKDKKILALAFLLQ

-409 ENAFSQML
+409 ENAFSQIL
-417 QHAQIVGHDLKPLLS
+417 QHVQIIGHDLKPLLS

-437 YQVPL
+437 YQVSL

-468 REYLKEELI
+468 KEYLKEELI
-477 PHEKIKDFKA
+477 PHEKIKDFKT
-487 KAEKSEQL
+487 KSKVEKLEQL
-495 NTELNA
+495 DMELNA
-501 LKRLCEYFETGGLE
+501 LKRLCEYFEKGGLE
-515 EGLLTLARDIETPF
+515 EGLLALAKEIETPF
-529 VKVLMDMEFQGF
+529 VKVLMGMEFQGF

-569 IGVDFNLNSPKQLG
+569 IGVDFNLNSPKQLS
-583 EVLYEKLGL
+583 EVLYDKLGL

-708 SQDKDLMEAFLKG
+708 SQDKDLMDAFLKG

-768 LNEAKSYIEAYFKR
+768 LSEAKSYIEAYFKR

-789 LNRMKEEILKTS
+789 LNGMREEILKTS

-815 TGANDY
+815 NGVNDY

-873 IEEKNAP
+873 IEEKNALK
-880 ELQQEIQRILN
+880 LQQEIQRILN

>member
-1 MEQPVIKE
+1 MEELKE

-104 WLQKMGFTCVEVNG
+104 WLQKMGFVCVEVSG

-208 QLGSLE
+208 RLGSLE

-232 QALIQDKGS
+232 QALIQDKES

-292 NSPTPLILENTPLL
+292 NSPTPLIL
-306 DSMPILENAPILD
+306 DNAPALD
-319 SVPILENA
+319 NT
-327 PILDSVPAS
+327 PAS
-336 DNAPKKSRM
+336 DNAPKKSRL
-345 IVLESAAPLNAFL
+345 IVLENAAPFNAFL
-358 EKLKNPNAR
+358 EKLKKTNVR
-367 VFMRLV
+367 IFMRLV
-373 LNKEKKVLALAFLLQ
+373 LDKEKKVLALAFLYE

-409 ENAFSQML
+409 QNAFSQIL
-417 QHAQIVGHDLKPLLS
+417 QHAQIIGHDLKPLLS

-437 YQVPL
+437 YQVSL

-468 REYLKEELI
+468 KEYLKEEWI
-477 PHEKIKDFKA
+477 PHEKIKDFKTKS
-487 KAEKSEQL
+487 KAEKLEQL
-495 NTELNA
+495 DMELNA
-501 LKRLCEYFETGGLE
+501 LKRLCEYFEKGGLE
-515 EGLLTLARDIETPF
+515 EGLLALAREVETPF
-529 VKVLMDMEFQGF
+529 VKVLMGMEFQGF

-552 QEFKDELKVLER
+552 QEFKNELHVLER
-564 QILDL
+564 QILEL
-569 IGVDFNLNSPKQLG
+569 IGADFNLNSPKQLS
-583 EVLYEKLGL
+583 EILYEKLEL
-592 PKNKSHSTDEK
+592 PQNKSRSTDEK
-603 NLLKILDKH
+603 SLLKILDKH

-708 SQDKDLMEAFLKG
+708 SQDKDLMDAFLKG

-729 KALFGGDLAKEKRSI
+729 KALFGEDLAKEKRSI

-821 VKGNYLRE
+821 IKGNYLRE

-891 DEVYPLRVPLETSAF
+891 DEVYPLRVPLETSVFIAK
-906 VANRWNELKG
+906 RWNELKG

>member
-1 MEQPVIKE
+1 MEELKE

-54 FYKDRKNMP
+54 FYKDKKNMP

-104 WLQKMGFTCVEVNG
+104 WLQKMGFTCVEVSG

-193 GVKGIGSKNAKELLQ
+193 GIKGIGSKNAKELLQ
-208 QLGSLE
+208 RLGSLE

-232 QALIQDKGS
+232 QALIQDKES

-253 GCIKEFDFLS
+253 GCIREFDFSS

-292 NSPTPLILENTPLL
+292 NSPTPLILDNTPLL
-306 DSMPILENAPILD
+306 ENM
-319 SVPILENA
+319 
-327 PILDSVPAS
+327 PAS

-345 IVLESAAPLNAFL
+345 IVLENTAPLSAFL
-358 EKLKNPNAR
+358 EKLKKTNAR
-367 VFMRLV
+367 IFMRLV
-373 LNKEKKVLALAFLLQ
+373 LDKEKKVLALAFLYE

-409 ENAFSQML
+409 QNAFFKML
-417 QHAQIVGHDLKPLLS
+417 QHAQIIGHDLKPLLS

-437 YQVPL
+437 YQVSL

-468 REYLKEELI
+468 REYLKEEWI
-477 PHEKIKDFKA
+477 PHEKIKDFKTKS
-487 KAEKSEQL
+487 KAEKLEQL
-495 NTELNA
+495 DRELHA
-501 LKRLCEYFETGGLE
+501 LKRLCEYFEKGGLE
-515 EGLLTLARDIETPF
+515 EGLLALAREVEVPF
-529 VKVLMDMEFQGF
+529 MKVLMGMEFQGF

-552 QEFKDELKVLER
+552 QEFKNELHVLER
-564 QILDL
+564 QILEL
-569 IGVDFNLNSPKQLG
+569 IGANFNLNSPKQLS
-583 EVLYEKLGL
+583 EVLYEKLEL

-617 ILEYRELNKLFNT
+617 ILEYRELSKLFNT

-708 SQDKDLMEAFLKG
+708 SQDKDLMDAFLKG

-815 TGANDY
+815 NGVNDY
-821 VKGNYLRE
+821 IKGNYLRE

-873 IEEKNAP
+873 IEEKNAL

-906 VANRWNELKG
+906 VAKRWNELKD

>member
-1 MEQPVIKE
+1 MEELKE

-23 SYYMS
+23 SYYMG
-28 AKNKPLTND
+28 AKNKPLTNV

-104 WLQKMGFTCVEVNG
+104 WLQKMGFTCVEVSG

-208 QLGSLE
+208 RLGSLE

-232 QALIQDKGS
+232 QALIQDKES

-292 NSPTPLILENTPLL
+292 NSPTPLISDNAPLLENTPLL
-306 DSMPILENAPILD
+306 
-319 SVPILENA
+319 
-327 PILDSVPAS
+327 

-345 IVLESAAPLNAFL
+345 IVLENTELLSAFL
-358 EKLKNPNAR
+358 EKLKKTNAR
-367 VFMRLV
+367 IFMRLV
-373 LNKEKKVLALAFLLQ
+373 LDKEKKVLALAFLLE

-409 ENAFSQML
+409 QNAFFKML

-437 YQVPL
+437 YQISL

-468 REYLKEELI
+468 KQYLKEEWI
-477 PHEKIKDFKA
+477 PHEKIKDFKT
-487 KAEKSEQL
+487 KSKMEKLEQL
-495 NTELNA
+495 DRELNA
-501 LKRLCEYFETGGLE
+501 LKRLCEYFEKGGLE
-515 EGLLTLARDIETPF
+515 EGLLALAREVETPF
-529 VKVLMDMEFQGF
+529 MKVLMGMEFQGF
-541 KIDAPYFKRLE
+541 KIDAPYFKHLE
-552 QEFKDELKVLER
+552 QEFKNELHVLER

-569 IGVDFNLNSPKQLG
+569 IGVDFNLNSPKQLS
-583 EVLYEKLGL
+583 EILYEKLEL

-708 SQDKDLMEAFLKG
+708 SQDKDLMDAFLKG

-729 KALFGGDLAKEKRSI
+729 KALFGEDLAKEKRSI

-768 LNEAKSYIEAYFKR
+768 LNEAKSYTEAYFKR

-815 TGANDY
+815 TGVNDY
-821 VKGNYLRE
+821 IKGNYLRE

-873 IEEKNAP
+873 IEEKNAL

-906 VANRWNELKG
+906 IAKRWNELKG

>member
-23 SYYMS
+23 SYYTS

-54 FYKDRKNMP
+54 FYKDKKNMP
-63 FIVFALESQTKT
+63 FIVFALESQAKT

-104 WLQKMGFTCVEVNG
+104 WLQKMGFTCVEVSG

-143 DFNQLLSDKIAL
+143 DFNQLLSDKIVL

-232 QALIQDKGS
+232 QALIQDKES

-292 NSPTPLILENTPLL
+292 NSPTPLISDNAPLL
-306 DSMPILENAPILD
+306 DNT
-319 SVPILENA
+319 
-327 PILDSVPAS
+327 PAS

-345 IVLESAAPLNAFL
+345 IVLENTAPLSAFL
-358 EKLKNPNAR
+358 ERLKKTNAR
-367 VFMRLV
+367 IFMRLV
-373 LNKEKKVLALAFLLQ
+373 LDKEKKVLALAFLYE

-395 LEEALFSPFSLEFL
+395 LEEALFSPFSSEFL
-409 ENAFSQML
+409 QNAFSQML
-417 QHAQIVGHDLKPLLS
+417 QHACIVGHDLKPLLS

-437 YQVPL
+437 YQVSL

-468 REYLKEELI
+468 QEYLKEELI
-477 PHEKIKDFKA
+477 PHEKIKDFKTKS
-487 KAEKSEQL
+487 KAEKLERFDR
-495 NTELNA
+495 ELNA
-501 LKRLCEYFETGGLE
+501 LKRLCAYFEKGGLE
-515 EGLLTLARDIETPF
+515 EGLLALAREVETPF
-529 VKVLMDMEFQGF
+529 VKVLMGMEFQGF
-541 KIDAPYFKRLE
+541 KIDAPYFKQLE
-552 QEFKDELKVLER
+552 QEFKNELHVLER
-564 QILDL
+564 QILGL
-569 IGVDFNLNSPKQLG
+569 IGVDFNLNSPKQLS
-583 EVLYEKLGL
+583 EILYERLEL
-592 PKNKSHSTDEK
+592 PQNKSHSTDEK
-603 NLLKILDKH
+603 SLLKILDKH

-672 SPKGLLIRKGFI
+672 SSKGLLIRKGFI

-763 TLNIP
+763 TLNIS

-873 IEEKNAP
+873 IEEKNAL

>member
-1 MEQPVIKE
+1 MEEPVIKE

-23 SYYMS
+23 SYYMG

-104 WLQKMGFTCVEVNG
+104 WLQKMGFTCVEVSG

-208 QLGSLE
+208 RLGSLE

-232 QALIQDKGS
+232 QALIQDKKI

-253 GCIKEFDFLS
+253 GCIKEFDFSS

-292 NSPTPLILENTPLL
+292 NSPTPLILDNTPLL
-306 DSMPILENAPILD
+306 
-319 SVPILENA
+319 
-327 PILDSVPAS
+327 

-345 IVLESAAPLNAFL
+345 IVLENTAFLSAFL
-358 EKLKNPNAR
+358 EKLKKTNAR
-367 VFMRLV
+367 IFMRLV
-373 LNKEKKVLALAFLLQ
+373 LDKEKKVLALAFLYE

-409 ENAFSQML
+409 QNAFFKML
-417 QHAQIVGHDLKPLLS
+417 QHAQIIGHDLKPLLS

-437 YQVPL
+437 YQVSL

-468 REYLKEELI
+468 KQYLKEEWI
-477 PHEKIKDFKA
+477 PHEKIKDFKTKS
-487 KAEKSEQL
+487 KAGKSEQL
-495 NTELNA
+495 DRELNA
-501 LKRLCEYFETGGLE
+501 LKRLCEYFEKGGLE
-515 EGLLTLARDIETPF
+515 EGLLALAKEVETPF
-529 VKVLMDMEFQGF
+529 MKVLMGMEFQGF
-541 KIDAPYFKRLE
+541 KIDAPYFKQLE
-552 QEFKDELKVLER
+552 QEFKNELHVLER
-564 QILDL
+564 QILEL
-569 IGVDFNLNSPKQLG
+569 IGVDFNLNSPKQLS
-583 EVLYEKLGL
+583 EILYEKLEL

-603 NLLKILDKH
+603 SLLKILDKH

-708 SQDKDLMEAFLKG
+708 SQDKDLMDAFLKG

-729 KALFGGDLAKEKRSI
+729 KALFGEDLAKEKRSI

-821 VKGNYLRE
+821 IKGNYLRE

-906 VANRWNELKG
+906 IAKRWNELKG

>member
-1 MEQPVIKE
+1 MEEPVIKE

-54 FYKDRKNMP
+54 FYKDKKNMP

-104 WLQKMGFTCVEVNG
+104 WLQKMGFTCVEVSG

-208 QLGSLE
+208 RLGSLE

-232 QALIQDKGS
+232 QALIQDKES

-253 GCIKEFDFLS
+253 GCIKEFDFSS

-292 NSPTPLILENTPLL
+292 NSPTPLILDNAPLL
-306 DSMPILENAPILD
+306 DNT
-319 SVPILENA
+319 
-327 PILDSVPAS
+327 PAS
-336 DNAPKKSRM
+336 DNAPKKSRL
-345 IVLESAAPLNAFL
+345 IVLENTEPLSAFL
-358 EKLKNPNAR
+358 EKLKKTNAR
-367 VFMRLV
+367 IFMRLV
-373 LNKEKKVLALAFLLQ
+373 LDKEKKVLALAFLLEN
-388 DQGYFLP
+388 QGYFLP

-409 ENAFSQML
+409 QNAFFKML
-417 QHAQIVGHDLKPLLS
+417 QHAQIIGHDLKPLLS

-437 YQVPL
+437 YQVHL

-462 GFDEVL
+462 GLDEVL
-468 REYLKEELI
+468 KEYLKEELI
-477 PHEKIKDFKA
+477 LHEKIKDFKT
-487 KAEKSEQL
+487 KSKTEKLEQL
-495 NTELNA
+495 DMELNA
-501 LKRLCEYFETGGLE
+501 LKRLCEYFEKGGLE
-515 EGLLTLARDIETPF
+515 EGLLALAREVETPF
-529 VKVLMDMEFQGF
+529 VKVLMGMEFQGF

-552 QEFKDELKVLER
+552 QEFKNELHVLER
-564 QILDL
+564 QILEL
-569 IGVDFNLNSPKQLG
+569 IGVDFNLNSPKQLS
-583 EVLYEKLGL
+583 EILYEKLDL
-592 PKNKSHSTDEK
+592 PKNKTRSTDEK
-603 NLLKILDKH
+603 SLLKILDKH

-729 KALFGGDLAKEKRSI
+729 KALFGEDLAKEKRSI

-873 IEEKNAP
+873 IEEKNAL

-906 VANRWNELKG
+906 IAKRWNELKG

>member
-1 MEQPVIKE
+1 MEEPVIKE

-37 KGFPTG
+37 NGFPTG

-54 FYKDRKNMP
+54 FYKDRKNMH

-104 WLQKMGFTCVEVNG
+104 WLQKMGFVCVEVSG

-208 QLGSLE
+208 RLGSLE

-253 GCIKEFDFLS
+253 GCIKEFDFSS
-263 CAFPSENPLLKI
+263 CAFPRENPLLKI
-275 KDELKEYGFIST
+275 KNELKEYGFIST

-292 NSPTPLILENTPLL
+292 NSPLILDNAPLL
-306 DSMPILENAPILD
+306 DNT
-319 SVPILENA
+319 
-327 PILDSVPAS
+327 PAS
-336 DNAPKKSRM
+336 DNAPKKSRL
-345 IVLESAAPLNAFL
+345 IVLENPAPLSAFL

-367 VFMRLV
+367 VFARLV
-373 LNKEKKVLALAFLLQ
+373 LDKEKKVLALAFLLQ

-409 ENAFSQML
+409 QNAFFKML
-417 QHAQIVGHDLKPLLS
+417 QHACIIGHDLKPLLS

-437 YQVPL
+437 YQVSL

-468 REYLKEELI
+468 KEYLKEEWI
-477 PHEKIKDFKA
+477 PHEKIKDFKTKS
-487 KAEKSEQL
+487 KAGKLEQL
-495 NTELNA
+495 DMELNA
-501 LKRLCEYFETGGLE
+501 LKRLCEYFEKGGLE
-515 EGLLTLARDIETPF
+515 ENLLALAREVETPF
-529 VKVLMDMEFQGF
+529 MKVLMGMEFQGF

-552 QEFKDELKVLER
+552 QEFKNELHVLEC

-569 IGVDFNLNSPKQLG
+569 IGVDFNLNSPKQLS
-583 EVLYEKLGL
+583 EILYEKLEL
-592 PKNKSHSTDEK
+592 PQNKSRSTDEK
-603 NLLKILDKH
+603 SLLKILDKH

-708 SQDKDLMEAFLKG
+708 SQDKDLMDAFLKG

-729 KALFGGDLAKEKRSI
+729 KALFGEDLAKEKRSI

-906 VANRWNELKG
+906 VANRWNELKR

>member
-1 MEQPVIKE
+1 MEELKE

-104 WLQKMGFTCVEVNG
+104 WLQKMGFVCVEVSG

-208 QLGSLE
+208 RLGSLE

-221 LAKNLLSPKMY
+221 LAKILLSPKMY
-232 QALIQDKGS
+232 QALIQDKES

-253 GCIKEFDFLS
+253 GCIKEFDFSS

-292 NSPTPLILENTPLL
+292 NSPTPLILDNAPLLENTP
-306 DSMPILENAPILD
+306 
-319 SVPILENA
+319 
-327 PILDSVPAS
+327 AS
-336 DNAPKKSRM
+336 GNAPKKSRM
-345 IVLESAAPLNAFL
+345 IVLENTESLSAFL
-358 EKLKNPNAR
+358 EKLEKTNAR
-367 VFMRLV
+367 IFMRLV
-373 LNKEKKVLALAFLLQ
+373 LDKEKKVLALAFLYE

-409 ENAFSQML
+409 QNAFFKML
-417 QHAQIVGHDLKPLLS
+417 QHAQIIGHDLKPLLS

-437 YQVPL
+437 YQVSL

-477 PHEKIKDFKA
+477 PHEKIKDFKT
-487 KAEKSEQL
+487 KSKVEKLELLSV
-495 NTELNA
+495 ELNA
-501 LKRLCEYFETGGLE
+501 LKRLCEYFEKGGLE
-515 EGLLTLARDIETPF
+515 EGLLALAREVETPF
-529 VKVLMDMEFQGF
+529 MKVLMGMEFQGF

-552 QEFKDELKVLER
+552 QEFKNELHVLER
-564 QILDL
+564 QILEL
-569 IGVDFNLNSPKQLG
+569 IGVDFNLNSPKQLS
-583 EVLYEKLGL
+583 EILYEKLEL
-592 PKNKSHSTDEK
+592 PQNKSHSTDEK
-603 NLLKILDKH
+603 SLLKILDKH

-635 LRLKDKD
+635 LHLKDKD

-708 SQDKDLMEAFLKG
+708 SQDKDLMDAFLKG

-729 KALFGGDLAKEKRSI
+729 RALFGEDLAKEKRSI

-815 TGANDY
+815 AGVNDY
-821 VKGNYLRE
+821 VKGSYLRE

-873 IEEKNAP
+873 IEEKNAL

-906 VANRWNELKG
+906 MAKRWNELKR

>member
-54 FYKDRKNMP
+54 FYKDRKNMS

-104 WLQKMGFTCVEVNG
+104 WLQKMGFTCVEISG
-118 FEADDVIAS
+118 FEADDVIAT

-143 DFNQLLSDKIAL
+143 DFNQLLSDKIVL

-162 LAKDCVEKYGI
+162 LAQDCVEKYGI

-193 GVKGIGSKNAKELLQ
+193 GIKGIGSKNAKELLQ

-232 QALIQDKGS
+232 QALIHDKES

-292 NSPTPLILENTPLL
+292 NSPLIV
-306 DSMPILENAPILD
+306 ENAPILNNAPTLD
-319 SVPILENA
+319 ST
-327 PILDSVPAS
+327 PILD
-336 DNAPKKSRM
+336 NTPKKSRM
-345 IVLESAAPLNAFL
+345 IVLENTELLSMSL

-367 VFMRLV
+367 VFVRLV
-373 LNKEKKVLALAFLLQ
+373 LDKEKKVLALAFLLQ

-409 ENAFSQML
+409 QNAFSQIL
-417 QHAQIVGHDLKPLLS
+417 QHACIIGHDLKPLLS

-437 YQVPL
+437 YQVSL
-442 ENIRIQD
+442 ENIHIQD

-468 REYLKEELI
+468 REYLKEELV
-477 PHEKIKDFKA
+477 PHEKIKDFKTKS

-495 NTELNA
+495 NMELNA
-501 LKRLCEYFETGGLE
+501 LKRLCEYFEKGGLE
-515 EGLLTLARDIETPF
+515 EDLLILARDIETPF
-529 VKVLMDMEFQGF
+529 MKVLMGMEFQGF
-541 KIDAPYFKRLE
+541 KIDVPYFKRLE
-552 QEFKDELKVLER
+552 QEFKDELNILEH

-569 IGVDFNLNSPKQLG
+569 IGVDFNLNSPKQLS
-583 EVLYEKLGL
+583 EVLYDKLGL

-612 PSIAL
+612 PSIPL

-763 TLNIP
+763 TLNIS

-789 LNRMKEEILKTS
+789 LNCMKEEILKTS

-815 TGANDY
+815 TGVNDY
-821 VKGNYLRE
+821 IKGNYLRE

-906 VANRWNELKG
+906 IAKRWNELKG

>member
-1 MEQPVIKE
+1 MEEPVIKE

-43 LLTGLVGMVKK
+43 LLMGLVGMVKK
-54 FYKDRKNMP
+54 FYKDKKNMP

-75 KRAEKLGEYKQ
+75 KRSEKLGEYKQ

-104 WLQKMGFTCVEVNG
+104 WLQKMGFACVEVSG

-162 LAKDCVEKYGI
+162 LVKDCVEKYGI

-208 QLGSLE
+208 RLGSLE

-232 QALIQDKGS
+232 QALIQDKES

-253 GCIKEFDFLS
+253 GCIKEFDFSS

-292 NSPTPLILENTPLL
+292 NSPTPLILDNTLLLENT
-306 DSMPILENAPILD
+306 
-319 SVPILENA
+319 
-327 PILDSVPAS
+327 PAS

-345 IVLESAAPLNAFL
+345 IILENTAFLSAFL
-358 EKLKNPNAR
+358 EKLKKTNAR
-367 VFMRLV
+367 IFMRLA
-373 LNKEKKVLALAFLLQ
+373 LDKEKKVLALAFLLE
-388 DQGYFLP
+388 DQGYFLS

-409 ENAFSQML
+409 QNAFSQML
-417 QHAQIVGHDLKPLLS
+417 QHAQIIGHDLKPLLS

-437 YQVPL
+437 YQVSL

-468 REYLKEELI
+468 KEYLKEEWI
-477 PHEKIKDFKA
+477 PHEKIKDFKTKS
-487 KAEKSEQL
+487 KAGKLEQL
-495 NTELNA
+495 DRELNA
-501 LKRLCEYFETGGLE
+501 LKRLCEYFEKGGLE
-515 EGLLTLARDIETPF
+515 EGLLALAREVETPF
-529 VKVLMDMEFQGF
+529 VKVLMGMEFQGF

-552 QEFKDELKVLER
+552 QEFKNELHVLEC

-569 IGVDFNLNSPKQLG
+569 IGADFNLNSPKQLS
-583 EVLYEKLGL
+583 EILYEKLEL
-592 PKNKSHSTDEK
+592 PQNKSRSTDEK
-603 NLLKILDKH
+603 SLLKILDKH

-708 SQDKDLMEAFLKG
+708 SQDKDLMDAFLKG

-729 KALFGGDLAKEKRSI
+729 KALFGEDLAKEKRSI

-821 VKGNYLRE
+821 IKGNYLRE

-835 QGSASDLLK
+835 QGSTSDLLK

-873 IEEKNAP
+873 IEEKNAL

-906 VANRWNELKG
+906 IAKRWNELKG

>member
-75 KRAEKLGEYKQ
+75 KRSEKLGEYKQ

-208 QLGSLE
+208 RLGSLE

-292 NSPTPLILENTPLL
+292 NSPLIA
-306 DSMPILENAPILD
+306 DNAPILD
-319 SVPILENA
+319 NMPALDNA
-327 PILDSVPAS
+327 PILDNMPAL

-345 IVLESAAPLNAFL
+345 IVLESAEPLSMFL
-358 EKLKNPNAR
+358 EKLKNSNAR

-373 LNKEKKVLALAFLLQ
+373 LDKDKKILALAFLLE

-409 ENAFSQML
+409 QNAFSQML
-417 QHAQIVGHDLKPLLS
+417 QHACIIGHDLKPLLS

-437 YQVPL
+437 YQVSL

-468 REYLKEELI
+468 KEYLKEDLI
-477 PHEKIKDFKA
+477 PHEKIKDFKT
-487 KAEKSEQL
+487 KAEKLELLSA
-495 NTELNA
+495 ELNA
-501 LKRLCEYFETGGLE
+501 LKRLCEYFEKGGLE
-515 EGLLTLARDIETPF
+515 ENLLALAREVETPF
-529 VKVLMDMEFQGF
+529 VKVLMGMEFQGF

-552 QEFKDELKVLER
+552 QEFKNELHILEH

-612 PSIAL
+612 PSIPL
-617 ILEYRELNKLFNT
+617 ILEYRELSKLFNT

-815 TGANDY
+815 NGVNDY
-821 VKGNYLRE
+821 IKGNYLRE

>member
-75 KRAEKLGEYKQ
+75 KRSEKLGEYKQ

-208 QLGSLE
+208 RLGSLE
-214 KIYENLD
+214 NIYENLD

-292 NSPTPLILENTPLL
+292 NSPLIVENAPLL
-306 DSMPILENAPILD
+306 DNAPTL
-319 SVPILENA
+319 
-327 PILDSVPAS
+327 
-336 DNAPKKSRM
+336 DNAPKKSCM
-345 IVLESAAPLNAFL
+345 IVLESAALLSAFL
-358 EKLKNPNAR
+358 EELEKTNAR

-373 LNKEKKVLALAFLLQ
+373 LDKEKKVLALAFLLQ

-409 ENAFSQML
+409 QNAFSQIL
-417 QHAQIVGHDLKPLLS
+417 QHACIIGHDLKPLLS

-462 GFDEVL
+462 GFDEAL
-468 REYLKEELI
+468 KEYLKEELI
-477 PHEKIKDFKA
+477 PHEKIKDFKT
-487 KAEKSEQL
+487 KSKTEKLEQL
-495 NTELNA
+495 DMELNA
-501 LKRLCEYFETGGLE
+501 LKRLCEYFEKGGLE
-515 EGLLTLARDIETPF
+515 EGLLALAREVETPF
-529 VKVLMDMEFQGF
+529 VKVLMGMEFQGF

-552 QEFKDELKVLER
+552 QEFKNELHVLER

-569 IGVDFNLNSPKQLG
+569 IGVDFNLNSPKQLS
-583 EVLYEKLGL
+583 EVLYEKLEL

-721 RDIHLETS
+721 QDIHLETS
-729 KALFGGDLAKEKRSI
+729 KALFGEDLAKEKRSI

-821 VKGNYLRE
+821 IKGNYLRE

>member
-54 FYKDRKNMP
+54 FYKDKKNMP

-104 WLQKMGFTCVEVNG
+104 WLQKMGFTCVEVSG

-162 LAKDCVEKYGI
+162 LVKDCMEKYGI

-208 QLGSLE
+208 RLGSLE

-232 QALIQDKGS
+232 QALIQDKES

-253 GCIKEFDFLS
+253 GCIKEFDFSS

-292 NSPTPLILENTPLL
+292 NSPTPLILDNAPLL
-306 DSMPILENAPILD
+306 DSMPALE
-319 SVPILENA
+319 
-327 PILDSVPAS
+327 
-336 DNAPKKSRM
+336 NAPKKSRM
-345 IVLESAAPLNAFL
+345 IVLENTEPLSAFL
-358 EKLKNPNAR
+358 ERLKKTNAR
-367 VFMRLV
+367 IFMRLA
-373 LNKEKKVLALAFLLQ
+373 LDKEKKVLALAFLLE

-409 ENAFSQML
+409 QNAFSQML
-417 QHAQIVGHDLKPLLS
+417 QHACIIGHDLKPLLS

-437 YQVPL
+437 YQVSL

-468 REYLKEELI
+468 KQYLKEEWI
-477 PHEKIKDFKA
+477 PHEKIKDFKTKS
-487 KAEKSEQL
+487 KAGKLEQL
-495 NTELNA
+495 DMELNA
-501 LKRLCEYFETGGLE
+501 LKRLCEYFEKGGLE
-515 EGLLTLARDIETPF
+515 ENLLALAREVETPF
-529 VKVLMDMEFQGF
+529 VKVLMGMEFQGF

-552 QEFKDELKVLER
+552 QEFKNELHVLER

-569 IGVDFNLNSPKQLG
+569 IGVDFNLNSPKQLS
-583 EVLYEKLGL
+583 EILYEKLEL
-592 PKNKSHSTDEK
+592 PKNKSRSTDEK
-603 NLLKILDKH
+603 SLLKILDKH

-708 SQDKDLMEAFLKG
+708 SQDKDLMDAFLKG

-729 KALFGGDLAKEKRSI
+729 KALFGEDLAKEKRSI

-821 VKGNYLRE
+821 IKGNYLRE

-906 VANRWNELKG
+906 IAKRWNELKG

>member
-63 FIVFALESQTKT
+63 LIVFALESQTKT

-104 WLQKMGFTCVEVNG
+104 WLQKMGFTCVEVSG

-162 LAKDCVEKYGI
+162 LVKDCVEKYGI

-208 QLGSLE
+208 RLGSLE
-214 KIYENLD
+214 NIYENLD

-232 QALIQDKGS
+232 QALIQDKES

-253 GCIKEFDFLS
+253 GCIKEFDFSS

-292 NSPTPLILENTPLL
+292 NSPTPLILDNTPLL
-306 DSMPILENAPILD
+306 ENM
-319 SVPILENA
+319 
-327 PILDSVPAS
+327 PAS
-336 DNAPKKSRM
+336 ENAPKKSCM
-345 IVLESAAPLNAFL
+345 IVLENTAPLSAFL
-358 EKLKNPNAR
+358 EKLENSNAR
-367 VFMRLV
+367 IFMRLV
-373 LNKEKKVLALAFLLQ
+373 LDKEKKVLALAFLLQ

-409 ENAFSQML
+409 QNAFSQML

-437 YQVPL
+437 YQVSL

-468 REYLKEELI
+468 KQYLKEEWI
-477 PHEKIKDFKA
+477 PHEKIKDFKTKS
-487 KAEKSEQL
+487 KAEKLELLSV
-495 NTELNA
+495 ELNA
-501 LKRLCEYFETGGLE
+501 LKRLCEYFEKGGLE
-515 EGLLTLARDIETPF
+515 EGLLALAREVETPF
-529 VKVLMDMEFQGF
+529 MKVLMGMEFQGF

-552 QEFKDELKVLER
+552 QEFKNELHVLER

-569 IGVDFNLNSPKQLG
+569 IGVDFNLNSPKQLS
-583 EVLYEKLGL
+583 EILYEKLEL
-592 PKNKSHSTDEK
+592 PQNKSHSTDEK
-603 NLLKILDKH
+603 SLLKILDKH

-708 SQDKDLMEAFLKG
+708 SQDKDLMDAFLKG

-729 KALFGGDLAKEKRSI
+729 KALFGEDLAKEKRSI

-821 VKGNYLRE
+821 IKGNYLRE

-873 IEEKNAP
+873 IEEKNAL

>member
-1 MEQPVIKE
+1 MEEPVIKE

-23 SYYMS
+23 SYYMG

-104 WLQKMGFTCVEVNG
+104 WLQKMGFTCVEVSG

-208 QLGSLE
+208 RLGSLE

-232 QALIQDKGS
+232 QALIQDKES

-253 GCIKEFDFLS
+253 ECIKEFDFSS
-263 CAFPSENPLLKI
+263 CTFPSENPLLKI

-292 NSPTPLILENTPLL
+292 NSPTPLILDNAPLLENTPLL
-306 DSMPILENAPILD
+306 
-319 SVPILENA
+319 
-327 PILDSVPAS
+327 

-345 IVLESAAPLNAFL
+345 IILENTESLSAFL
-358 EKLKNPNAR
+358 ERLKKTNAR
-367 VFMRLV
+367 IFMCLV
-373 LNKEKKVLALAFLLQ
+373 LDKEKKVLALAFLLE

-409 ENAFSQML
+409 QNAFFKML
-417 QHAQIVGHDLKPLLS
+417 QHAQIIGHDLKPLLS

-437 YQVPL
+437 YQVSL
-442 ENIRIQD
+442 EDIRIQD

-468 REYLKEELI
+468 KEYLKEEWI
-477 PHEKIKDFKA
+477 PHEKIKDFKTKS
-487 KAEKSEQL
+487 KAEKLELLSV
-495 NTELNA
+495 ELNA
-501 LKRLCEYFETGGLE
+501 LKRLCEYFEKGGLE
-515 EGLLTLARDIETPF
+515 ENLLALAREVETPF
-529 VKVLMDMEFQGF
+529 MKVLMGMEFQGF
-541 KIDAPYFKRLE
+541 KIDVPYFKRLE
-552 QEFKDELKVLER
+552 QEFKNELHVLER
-564 QILDL
+564 QILEL
-569 IGVDFNLNSPKQLG
+569 IGVDFNLNSPKQLS
-583 EVLYEKLGL
+583 EILYEKLEL

-603 NLLKILDKH
+603 SLLKILDKH

-708 SQDKDLMEAFLKG
+708 SQDKDLMDAFLKE

-729 KALFGGDLAKEKRSI
+729 KALFGEDLAKEKRSI

-821 VKGNYLRE
+821 IKGNYLRE

-835 QGSASDLLK
+835 QGSTSDLLK

-873 IEEKNAP
+873 IEEKNAL
-880 ELQQEIQRILN
+880 ELQREIQRILN

-906 VANRWNELKG
+906 IAKRWNELKG

>member
-1 MEQPVIKE
+1 MEEPVIKE

-54 FYKDRKNMP
+54 FYKNKKNMP

-104 WLQKMGFTCVEVNG
+104 WLQKMGFTCVEVSG

-162 LAKDCVEKYGI
+162 LVKDCVEKYGI

-208 QLGSLE
+208 RLGSLE

-221 LAKNLLSPKMY
+221 LAKNLLSPKKY
-232 QALIQDKGS
+232 QALIQDKES

-253 GCIKEFDFLS
+253 GCIKEFDFSS
-263 CAFPSENPLLKI
+263 CTFPSENPLLKI

-292 NSPTPLILENTPLL
+292 NSPTPLILENTP
-306 DSMPILENAPILD
+306 
-319 SVPILENA
+319 
-327 PILDSVPAS
+327 AS
-336 DNAPKKSRM
+336 ENAPKKSRL
-345 IVLESAAPLNAFL
+345 IVLENTEPLSAFL
-358 EKLKNPNAR
+358 EKLKNSNAR
-367 VFMRLV
+367 IFMRLV
-373 LNKEKKVLALAFLLQ
+373 LDKEKKVLALAFLYE

-409 ENAFSQML
+409 QNAFFKML
-417 QHAQIVGHDLKPLLS
+417 QHAQIIGHDLKPLLS

-437 YQVPL
+437 YQVSL

-468 REYLKEELI
+468 KEYLKEEWI
-477 PHEKIKDFKA
+477 PHEKIKDFKTKS
-487 KAEKSEQL
+487 KAGKLEQL
-495 NTELNA
+495 DMELNA
-501 LKRLCEYFETGGLE
+501 LKRLCEYFEKGGLE
-515 EGLLTLARDIETPF
+515 ENLLALAREVETPF
-529 VKVLMDMEFQGF
+529 VKVLMGMEFQGF

-552 QEFKDELKVLER
+552 QEFKNELHVLER

-569 IGVDFNLNSPKQLG
+569 IGVDFNLNSPKQLS
-583 EVLYEKLGL
+583 EILYEKLEL

-603 NLLKILDKH
+603 SLLKILDKH

-708 SQDKDLMEAFLKG
+708 SQDKDLMDAFLKG

-729 KALFGGDLAKEKRSI
+729 RALFGEDLAKEKRSI

-821 VKGNYLRE
+821 IKSNYLRE

-873 IEEKNAP
+873 IEERNAP

-906 VANRWNELKG
+906 MAKRWNELKG